1 MIKVV
6 ILCGGIGGAKLV
18 KGFYSNPNVDLTVVV
33 NTGDDSFI
41 HGVHL
46 SPDLDSVIYA
56 LANVE
61 GELGWGRRNDTFVAH
76 SIFSDIIGGF
86 DFQMGDLDIGLN
98 LYRTQML
105 QEGKSLTEV
114 THNLTKYFGL
124 NNNIYPMS
132 NQPVRTHI
140 ETKSNNILEFQE
152 YFVIQKSKPRI
163 KKVFYKGSDTAK
175 PIEQVIIEIR
185 ECDKV
190 IIAPSNPVLSIS
202 PILSIKEYS
211 ESLEAHKDVILVS
224 PFINSKAIKGPSI
237 NNFID
242 TGYEP
247 STLGLIKYY
256 KNILNRIV
264 VQDGDSQ
271 QKTDVECLETNIVMK
286 KINDSKVLANYL
298 IKL

>member
-114 THNLTKYFGL
+114 THNLTTVSY
-124 NNNIYPMS
+124 
-132 NQPVRTHI
+132 THLTLP
-140 ETKSNNILEFQE
+140 TK
-152 YFVIQKSKPRI
+152 
-163 KKVFYKGSDTAK
+163 A
-175 PIEQVIIEIR
+175 
-185 ECDKV
+185 
-190 IIAPSNPVLSIS
+190 
-202 PILSIKEYS
+202 
-211 ESLEAHKDVILVS
+211 
-224 PFINSKAIKGPSI
+224 
-237 NNFID
+237 
-242 TGYEP
+242 
-247 STLGLIKYY
+247 
-256 KNILNRIV
+256 
-264 VQDGDSQ
+264 
-271 QKTDVECLETNIVMK
+271 
-286 KINDSKVLANYL
+286 
-298 IKL
+298 